1 MIKKTDYIVTLSTDN
16 QVIIHDAIREATKDI
31 RSINVAMSSR
41 LCDIEDLVNLKE
53 LMKRLV

>member
-16 QVIIHDAIREATKDI
+16 QVTIHDAIREVTKDI

-53 LMKRLV
+53 LMNKLV